1 MSIAELKA
9 GEWAKVLAIEGGYG
23 LRQKLLL
30 RGIFEGSVV
39 RVISNRGPVTIEI
52 DRNIVSLGRGMARR
66 IRVRRI

>member
-9 GEWAKVLAIEGGYG
+9 GEWAKVVAIEGGHG

-30 RGIFEGSVV
+30 RGIFEGSLV